1 MGESWRD
8 INVLVKDYSEGCSES
23 IGMPLG
29 GVTWCAGA
37 GEGVK
42 LHSNT
47 HVETKK
53 GNKNCS
59 GENKIHLL
67 TERKQMR
74 GEDREVHQW
83 LCICNERQRER
94 ERDLGNGILI

>member
-1 MGESWRD
+1 M
-8 INVLVKDYSEGCSES
+8 
-23 IGMPLG
+23 
-29 GVTWCAGA
+29 
-37 GEGVK
+37 K

-67 TERKQMR
+67 TTERGSKWG
-74 GEDREVHQW
+74 GERTERVHQW
-83 LCICNERQRER
+83 LCICNERQTDRER
-94 ERDLGNGILI
+94 EIWEMGF